1 MDDKQKQLLEVAD
14 ENDRVELT
22 IFHNA
27 VKKTLKEYHES
38 PTKKNKQNLDAA
50 RDSLESKKQEMNQK
64 YFGQDEQANGTPVFS
79 SLLEVLKHLDKAG
92 FRISKSK
99 LYRDKDK
106 AMIRVNPDGS
116 VPETEVRAYASTLE
130 RKDGNI
136 DDLSDIHAQKT
147 KKEVEKLEEQIAKAR
162 FEREKE
168 EGKYIPKKDFEA
180 ELAAR
185 AATLDAGF
193 RHLFNSRVREWVNL
207 VNGDVKKSADFLQDL
222 NNSLNELLNQYA
234 VTDSFNVIF
243 TGEE

>member
-1 MDDKQKQLLEVAD
+1 MRDIHQLLEIVDESEAMELKVLNNARIQCLKAYKEEPTSQKKRDWDVAKAGLD
-14 ENDRVELT
+14 EM
-22 IFHNA
+22 
-27 VKKTLKEYHES
+27 VKSLNEKYAEQPES
-38 PTKKNKQNLDAA
+38 GG
-50 RDSLESKKQEMNQK
+50 S
-64 YFGQDEQANGTPVFS
+64 GPVFDNIYQVV
-79 SLLEVLKHLDKAG
+79 EHLDNAG

-193 RHLFNSRVREWVNL
+193 RHLFNSRVREWVSL

-234 VTDSFNVIF
+234 VTDSFSVIF